1 MPTHQFIHFSLFG
14 VKPRAKSE
22 SWSCIDGI
30 THEGARAPGA
40 TRHLKYPAAPTIL
53 FGVSPLA
60 AGAIATERAGK
71 AVDSKGRRLRSDGAA
86 LLAAVASYPVP
97 RADVEARDQPQERDL
112 YLAWRADAV
121 MWFQHRFGPTLLTI
135 VEHTDEDFLHLHAYA
150 VPDLGADDR
159 LRWAAI
165 HPGRAALLAAEAN
178 GADKAALRAAYIG
191 GMRELQDDF
200 HAAVSA
206 IHGHTRLGPRRQRLD
221 RTTHLLRRDAERKQ
235 AERDRDHAQKRA
247 QMRDEVKA
255 EVTGKFGH
263 VLAEA
268 RLDARTLAAARVVD
282 AARIAELVA
291 QNERLMEQMR
301 ELVGELPAPG
311 C

>member
-14 VKPRAKSE
+14 VKPRAKLE
-22 SWSCIDGI
+22 RWSCIDGI
-30 THEGARAPGA
+30 TREGARVPGA
-40 TRHLKYPAAPTIL
+40 TRHLKYPAVPTVL
-53 FGVSPLA
+53 FGISPLA
-60 AGAIATERAGK
+60 AGAVAIERAAR
-71 AVDSKGRRLRSDGAA
+71 AVDTKGRRLRNDGAA
-86 LLAAVASYPVP
+86 LLAAVASYPVS

-112 YLAWRADAV
+112 YRAWRADAV
-121 MWFQHRFGPTLLTI
+121 VWFRERFGSTLLTI
-135 VEHTDEDFLHLHAYA
+135 VEHTDEDYLHLHAYA
-150 VPDLGADDR
+150 VPDLGADGR

-178 GADKAALRAAYIG
+178 GADKATSRAAYVG
-191 GMRELQDDF
+191 GMRELQDEF

-206 IHGHTRLGPRRQRLD
+206 RHGHARLGPRRRRLD

-235 AERDRDHAQKRA
+235 AERDRDYAQKRA
-247 QMRDEVKA
+247 RMRDEVKA
-255 EVTGKFGH
+255 EVISRFGD

-301 ELVGELPAPG
+301 ELVGEPPAPG